1 MKQKK
6 INDKLYVFD
15 LEPYV
20 ITNDTDAAVIY
31 VQNHVYDAYK
41 ALNPLLNIKRYN
53 YNVIATNKPE
63 WYDYI
68 NASEVIV
75 DPDEPHVTPPVDK
88 LYPVFEYTSVS
99 ETVSI
104 NYGNST
110 SGSFWDGL
118 SHPNISEGDIHFTW
132 SNSSNLFSLEDNVY
146 TLSSEATPGEY
157 TVTITAIFDGNETYY
172 PAQATK
178 NITIYVNQQEQP
190 KTTPSMSFNNTEV
203 IVNGN
208 AGSLNALSVSLSED
222 LNNSYS
228 LSPINYNIIQGNEY
242 GNLVNNSGVMSLSF
256 NTELLQGNYE
266 IVVEASFAG
275 NEMYYGCEAR
285 KTIYLGVST
294 EATPAKSTPTVSVS
308 VPQTLYFVGTGT
320 SVELSYLE
328 SFISSPVAYEFVS
341 LNTTNNASLSNK
353 EPISVYIDG
362 FGSPIILEYTTV
374 ETNEYA
380 PTTFFIQFTPMQKTA
395 ASFNWKNNPLSLTGT
410 EGLNPQIQYDLSSAI
425 ENNNNLSLTYSIK
438 SGQGSISNGYLEIS
452 GLSQG
457 QYETVIQAEYNSTG
471 VTDMYSSNSTNMT
484 INITIDSG
492 SNPEYPPVGE

>member
-190 KTTPSMSFNNTEV
+190 KTVPSLNFIEPTNSMSYAYTE
-203 IVNGN
+203 GN
-208 AGSLNALSVSLSED
+208 SSSNFELTTG
-222 LNNSYS
+222 LNNPYN
-228 LSPINYNIIQGNEY
+228 LSPINYSVVGSTGHETITYNNGNVYLNFNYGGMQPGTYTII
-242 GNLVNNSGVMSLSF
+242 
-256 NTELLQGNYE
+256 
-266 IVVEASFAG
+266 VEASFAG
-275 NEMYYGCEAR
+275 NDLYYGCEAR
-285 KTIYLGVST
+285 TTYYMTIT
-294 EATPAKSTPTVSVS
+294 EPVIQKSTPTVSVS
-308 VPQTLYFVGTGT
+308 LPQTLYFVGTGT

-341 LNTTNNASLSNK
+341 LNTANNASLSNK

-457 QYETVIQAEYNSTG
+457 QYETVIQAEYISTG

-484 INITIDSG
+484 INITIESG
-492 SNPEYPPVGE
+492 SNPEYPPV

>member
-68 NASEVIV
+68 NASEAIV

-88 LYPVFEYTSVS
+88 LYPVFEYLSS
-99 ETVSI
+99 DTVSVT
-104 NYGNST
+104 YGHST

-132 SNSSNLFSLEDNVY
+132 TNSSPLFSAEDNVY

-157 TVTITAIFDGNETYY
+157 TVAITAIFDGNDTYY
-172 PAQATK
+172 PAQTTK
-178 NITIYVNQQEQP
+178 NITIYVQQEEP
-190 KTTPSMSFNNTEV
+190 KTVPSLNFIEPTNSMSYAYTE
-203 IVNGN
+203 GN
-208 AGSLNALSVSLSED
+208 SSSSFELTTGLDNPY
-222 LNNSYS
+222 N
-228 LSPINYNIIQGNEY
+228 LSPINYRVVDGTGHETITYKNDNVYLNFNYGGMQPGKYTII
-242 GNLVNNSGVMSLSF
+242 
-256 NTELLQGNYE
+256 
-266 IVVEASFAG
+266 VEASFAG
-275 NEMYYGCEAR
+275 NDSYYGCEAR
-285 KTIYLGVST
+285 TTYYMTIT
-294 EATPAKSTPTVSVS
+294 EPVTQKSIPTVSVS
-308 VPQTLYFVGTGT
+308 VPQTLYFEGTGT
-320 SVELSYLE
+320 SVELKTLE
-328 SFISSPVAYEFVS
+328 SFISSPVAYEFAY
-341 LNTTNNASLSNK
+341 LNTTNNASFSDK
-353 EPISVYIDG
+353 EPASVYINE
-362 FGSPIILEYTTV
+362 FGSPIILEYKTV

-380 PTTFFIQFTPMQKTA
+380 PTTFSIQFTPIQKTT

-410 EGLNPQIQYDLSSAI
+410 EGLNPQIQYDLGSAI
-425 ENNNNLSLTYSIK
+425 ENNNNLPLTYSIK

-457 QYETVIQAEYNSTG
+457 QYETVIVAEYNSTG
-471 VTDMYSSNSTNMT
+471 VTDMYSSNSINMT
-484 INITIDSG
+484 VNITIESG
-492 SNPEYPPVGE
+492 ANPEHSPV